1 MSTEVKAFL
10 LFLIEFSFMMIIGVF
25 NIVIWLTLS
34 GVVKVIEKTHKWIS
48 DRLGVD

>member
-34 GVVKVIEKTHKWIS
+34 GVVKVIRSEEHTS
-48 DRLGVD
+48 ELQSPG